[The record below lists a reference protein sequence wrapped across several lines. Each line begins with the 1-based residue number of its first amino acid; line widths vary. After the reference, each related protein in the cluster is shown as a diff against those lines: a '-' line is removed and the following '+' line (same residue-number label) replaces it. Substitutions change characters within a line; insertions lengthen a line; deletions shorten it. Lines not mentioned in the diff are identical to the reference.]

1 MQININTGVKV
12 NDGTSSVIN
21 TKLLK
26 HILIKSK
33 LSQSTTFFFFSCHSA
48 YGTLKDSPSL
58 LNGHKSVPSIGQN
71 LQLFT
76 VKVTSPCE
84 WKYAIGTKNPKQ
96 TKSILLAWDWTTW
109 PNHTGDELSWNLNRR
124 KMAEGAR
131 VKTSWPRPSLHICSF
146 AGCSK
151 TFSRQDRLKIHLRS
165 HTGEVGTC

>member
-33 LSQSTTFFFFSCHSA
+33 LCQSTTFFFFSCHSA
-48 YGTLKDSPSL
+48 YGTLKNSPSM
-58 LNGHKSVPSIGQN
+58 LNGSAEHRSITGKNDVPMW
-71 LQLFT
+71 
-76 VKVTSPCE
+76 VKI
-84 WKYAIGTKNPKQ
+84 YDLDKNFQ
-96 TKSILLAWDWTTW
+96 TNTEYCTTW
-109 PNHTGDELSWNLNRR
+109 PNHPGDELSWNLKRR

-131 VKTSWPRPSLHICSF
+131 VITSWPRPSLHICSF

-165 HTGEVGTC
+165 HTGEVGTW

>member
-58 LNGHKSVPSIGQN
+58 LNDSAEHRSITGKSDVP
-71 LQLFT
+71 
-76 VKVTSPCE
+76 
-84 WKYAIGTKNPKQ
+84 
-96 TKSILLAWDWTTW
+96 
-109 PNHTGDELSWNLNRR
+109 
-124 KMAEGAR
+124 M
-131 VKTSWPRPSLHICSF
+131 
-146 AGCSK
+146 
-151 TFSRQDRLKIHLRS
+151 
-165 HTGEVGTC
+165 